1 MGVALTPL
9 VTLVDL
15 MRSSIQW
22 RLTFYFLLILTPIIA
37 VSLYALDRSEQIVRE
52 QVDVRTREAM
62 LSSLDQIDMFMNSVD
77 QLTVHISGNLEMNR
91 LLEERHSPTKTILNA
106 VALKRQIV
114 NIALMSQQVEDVWI
128 IVDPL
133 ATLLSPNTGGRPFYY
148 EDLPWYRTALEAQG
162 GVVLILPPPD
172 APPPSHTYLYGDP
185 AFDPTQHAEQLTLVR
200 KMGIGIHGT
209 AASRS
214 VVGITVSKRKL
225 LEFGSRLLFTD
236 DSHIFLASP
245 KGELIASTLPDPA
258 SVPWRE
264 WAGRNVSGRKVP
276 YSSESMY
283 VTSVTSQASGWTM
296 ILVQPE
302 RLIKHEPAQLQRFTV
317 AMIAISLLLACGVSL
332 VVYSGI
338 AAPMRSLLN
347 GMRQWKSGK
356 RQVQLPNHRSDEF
369 GLLTEE
375 FNRMVELQDRYIRES
390 YEFMLQKTETELK
403 FLQSQIN
410 PHFLYNTL
418 DSIYWETKN
427 YDAGASSEM
436 VLCLSKFFRLSLM
449 KGRQAFT
456 MRETIEHLNYYI
468 RIQQLRFGDSI
479 VFEQRI
485 SPESSELYVLKLIL
499 QPLVENAIVHGL
511 EKKPGGGTL
520 TISSDVEGGDLVI
533 RVEDTGNGIPADR
546 LRFIQEELEAVTGQS
561 LRSLSQPRVELFG
574 IVNVK
579 TRLKLYYGDGSDVV
593 IESEEGRGTRS
604 VVRIPVELCATP
616 SKGGGAA

>member
-1 MGVALTPL
+1 
-9 VTLVDL
+9 
-15 MRSSIQW
+15 
-22 RLTFYFLLILTPIIA
+22 
-37 VSLYALDRSEQIVRE
+37 
-52 QVDVRTREAM
+52 
-62 LSSLDQIDMFMNSVD
+62 
-77 QLTVHISGNLEMNR
+77 
-91 LLEERHSPTKTILNA
+91 
-106 VALKRQIV
+106 
-114 NIALMSQQVEDVWI
+114 VEDVWI

-133 ATLLSPNTGGRPFYY
+133 GTLLSPSTGGRPFHY
-148 EDLPWYRTALEAQG
+148 DNFAWYRATLEARG
-162 GVVLILPPPD
+162 GAVLILPPPD
-172 APPPSHTYLYGDP
+172 AAPPEKPFVYVYGDP
-185 AFDPTQHAEQLTLVR
+185 TFDPTQNAEQLTLAR

-214 VVGITVSKRKL
+214 VVGISVSKRKL

-245 KGELIASTLPDPA
+245 QGELIASTLSDPA

-264 WAGRNVSGRKVP
+264 WAGRNLSDRKVP

-283 VTSVTSQASGWTM
+283 VTSVASQASGWTM

-332 VVYSGI
+332 IVYSGI
-338 AAPMRSLLN
+338 ASPMRSLLN

-356 RQVQLPNHRSDEF
+356 RQVQLPNRRSDEF

-390 YEFMLQKTETELK
+390 YEYLLQKTETELK

-436 VLCLSKFFRLSLM
+436 VLCLSKFFRLSLS

-520 TISSDVEGGDLVI
+520 TVSSEVEGDELVI
-533 RVEDTGNGIPADR
+533 RVEDTGNGIPPER
-546 LRFIQEELEAVTGQS
+546 LRYIQEELESVTGQS
-561 LRSLSQPRVELFG
+561 LRSLSEPKVELFG
-574 IVNVK
+574 ILNVK
-579 TRLKLYYGDGSDVV
+579 TRVKLYYGEESDVTV
-593 IESEEGRGTRS
+593 ESVEGRGTCS
-604 VVRIPVELCATP
+604 VVRIPVERCR
-616 SKGGGAA
+616 SEIKGGEPLEPVFGRG

>member
-1 MGVALTPL
+1 MTPL

-22 RLTFYFLLILTPIIA
+22 RLTFYFLLILIPIIA
-37 VSLYALDRSEQIVRE
+37 ISLYAIDRSEHIVRQ
-52 QVDVRTREAM
+52 QVDVRTKEAM
-62 LSSLDQIDMFMNSVD
+62 LATLDQIDVFMNGVD
-77 QLTVHISGNLEMNR
+77 QLTVQISGNREMNR
-91 LLEERHSPTKTILNA
+91 LLEGRRGTTEMIMNA
-106 VALKRQIV
+106 VALKQEIV
-114 NIALMSQQVEDVWI
+114 NIALMSGQVSDVWM

-133 ATLLSPNTGGRPFYY
+133 GTLISPNTGGRSFHY
-148 EDLPWYRTALEAQG
+148 EGLSWYRSTIEAKG
-162 GVVLILPPPD
+162 GLVLTVPSPD
-172 APPPSHTYLYGDP
+172 APLPREPYVYGEPSFDP
-185 AFDPTQHAEQLTLVR
+185 AQHAGLLTLTR

-214 VVGITVSKRKL
+214 VVGVSVSKRKL
-225 LEFGSRLLFTD
+225 LEFGTRLLFTD
-236 DSHIFLASP
+236 DSHIFLVSP
-245 KGELIASTLPDPA
+245 QGELIASTLSEPA
-258 SVPWRE
+258 SVPWSE
-264 WAGRNVSGRKVP
+264 WVGRNVSGRKVP
-276 YSSESMY
+276 YSSDPMY
-283 VTSVTSQASGWTM
+283 VTSVSSQASGWSM
-296 ILVQPE
+296 LLVQPE
-302 RLIKHEPAQLQRFTV
+302 RLITSETAQLQRFTV
-317 AMIAISLLLACGVSL
+317 ATIAVSLALALGVSL
-332 VVYSGI
+332 IVYSGI
-338 AAPMRSLLN
+338 ASPMRSLLN

-356 RQVQLPNHRSDEF
+356 RQVQLTNHRSDEF

-390 YEFMLQKTETELK
+390 YEYLLQKTETELK

-456 MRETIEHLNYYI
+456 MRETMEHLNYYI

-485 SPESSELYVLKLIL
+485 SPESADLFVLKLIL

-520 TISSDVEGGDLVI
+520 TISSDVEGEDLVI
-533 RVEDTGNGIPADR
+533 RVEDSGNGIPAER
-546 LRFIQEELEAVTGQS
+546 LRYIREELSEVTSQS

-579 TRLKLYYGDGSDVV
+579 TRLKLYYGEGSDVV
-593 IESEEGRGTRS
+593 VESEEGRGTRS
-604 VVRIPVELCATP
+604 VVRIPVELCR
-616 SKGGGAA
+616 SDIKGGGVA

>member
-1 MGVALTPL
+1 MTPL

-15 MRSSIQW
+15 MRRSVQW

-62 LSSLDQIDMFMNSVD
+62 LSSMDQIDMFMNNVD
-77 QLTVHISGNLEMNR
+77 QLTVHISGNKEMNR
-91 LLEERHSPTKTILNA
+91 LLTNQDSPTKTILNA
-106 VALKRQIV
+106 VTLKRQIV
-114 NIALMSQQVEDVWI
+114 DIALMSKQVENVWM

-133 ATLLSPNTGGRPFYY
+133 GTLISPATGGRPFHYA
-148 EDLPWYRTALEAQG
+148 DLDWYQATIAAQG
-162 GVVLILPPPD
+162 GVVLILPSQD
-172 APPPSHTYLYGDP
+172 APQPHPQQTYMYGDP
-185 AFDPTQHAEQLTLVR
+185 AFDPAQNAELLTLTR
-200 KMGIGIHGT
+200 KMGLGIHGS

-214 VVGITVSKRKL
+214 VVGVSVSKKTL
-225 LEFGSRLLFTD
+225 LEFGNRLLFTD
-236 DSHIFLASP
+236 DSHIFLVSP
-245 KGELIASTLPDPA
+245 QGELIASTLSEPA

-264 WAGRNVSGRKVP
+264 WVGRNVSGRRVP
-276 YSSESMY
+276 YSSDPMY
-283 VTSVTSQASGWTM
+283 VTSVSSQSSDWSM
-296 ILVQPE
+296 ILIQPE

-317 AMIAISLLLACGVSL
+317 VMIAVSLLLACGVSL

-338 AAPMRSLLN
+338 ASPMRGLLN
-347 GMRQWKSGK
+347 GMRQWKSGN
-356 RQVQLPNHRSDEF
+356 RQVQLPNYRKDEF

-390 YEFMLQKTETELK
+390 YEHLLQKTETELK

-418 DSIYWETKN
+418 DSIYWETRN
-427 YDAGASSEM
+427 YEAGASSEM

-456 MRETIEHLNYYI
+456 MQETMEHLKYYI

-479 VFEQRI
+479 AFEQRI
-485 SPESSELYVLKLIL
+485 SPESAGLFVLKLIL

-520 TISSDVEGGDLVI
+520 TISSGVEGDDLVI
-533 RVEDTGNGIPADR
+533 RVEDTGNGIPEER
-546 LRFIQEELEAVTGQS
+546 LRYIREELDKVTGQS
-561 LRSLSQPRVELFG
+561 LRSFSQPRVELFG
-574 IVNVK
+574 LANVQ
-579 TRLKLYYGDGSDVV
+579 TRLKLYYGEGSGVV
-593 IESEEGRGTRS
+593 VESEGGRGTRS
-604 VVRIPVELCATP
+604 VVRIPVELCG
-616 SKGGGAA
+616 SESRGGGAA